1 MNRTSGPDTAHSAI
15 EQPSSFEAQAG
26 ESDPSLRGLELLA
39 TGVIILNS
47 DDLIKHLNS
56 AAEQLFDVSSRY
68 LIGCGIDRLFANP
81 QAVVEVLAEARLN
94 QFSQKRIDFETKVP
108 GREVLDLLLTVV
120 VVTRADGD
128 LLIEVQE
135 NDTRVRA
142 AREERLTELA
152 SENRDML
159 RNLAHEVK
167 NPLGGIRGAAQLL
180 QIELEGSPL
189 SEGATVIVK
198 EVDRLSA
205 LVDRLLIPHRQP
217 QRLSAVNIH
226 EVCEHVRTLLLSE
239 FASGLE
245 VIRDYDTSLP
255 PIQADREQLI
265 QVVLNLTRNA
275 AQALHGN
282 GRIDLR
288 TRVTRQVTIARHR
301 FKLALELHV
310 IDNGPGIPAEIRERV
325 FLPLVSGREGGT
337 GLGLSLA
344 QSYVH
349 QHGGMIECES
359 RPGHTDFRLVI
370 PWIDR

>member
-1 MNRTSGPDTAHSAI
+1 MSQTSGTDNAHFKS
-15 EQPSSFEAQAG
+15 EHPGSSEAQPG
-26 ESDPSLRGLELLA
+26 DLKESLGGLELLA
-39 TGVIILNS
+39 TGVIILDH
-47 DDLIKHLNS
+47 DDLIKHLNG
-56 AAEQLFDVSSRY
+56 AAEQMFDVSLRFVT
-68 LIGCGIDRLFANP
+68 GRAIDRLFSEP
-81 QAVVEVLAEARLN
+81 QAVLEVIEQARQN
-94 QFSQKRIDFETKVP
+94 QFSQKRIDLETRIQ
-108 GREVLDLLLTVV
+108 GREILDLLLTVV
-120 VVTRADGD
+120 VIARADGD

-152 SENRDML
+152 DENRDML

-180 QIELEGSPL
+180 QIELDGSSL
-189 SEGATVIVK
+189 SEGASVIIS

-205 LVDRLLIPHRQP
+205 LVDRLLIPHRQA
-217 QRLSAVNIH
+217 QHLSQVNIH

-245 VIRDYDTSLP
+245 IFRDYDTSLP
-255 PIQADREQLI
+255 AILADREQLI
-265 QVVLNLTRNA
+265 QVVLNLARNA

-282 GRIDLR
+282 GRIDFR
-288 TRVTRQVTIARHR
+288 TRVARQVTIARRR

-310 IDNGPGIPAEIRERV
+310 IDNGPGIPDEIRDRV

-349 QHGGMIECES
+349 QHGGMIDCES
-359 RPGHTDFRLVI
+359 RPGYTDFRLVI
-370 PWIDR
+370 PWVE